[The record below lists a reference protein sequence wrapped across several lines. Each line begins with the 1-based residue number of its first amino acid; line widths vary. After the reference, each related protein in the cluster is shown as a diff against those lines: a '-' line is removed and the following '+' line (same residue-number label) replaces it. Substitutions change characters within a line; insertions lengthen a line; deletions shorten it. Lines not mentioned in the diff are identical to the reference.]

1 MSIVVLAVAVLAGA
15 LYWRDR
21 DGSTS
26 SAQTTETYDRA
37 TLRLAAANKIP
48 PAVMAERLRIAS
60 ENCDVFRI
68 VRAGFDQLAT
78 VCRAN
83 VVGGDPWWDGMSS
96 RQLRDASRALILAKR

>member
-1 MSIVVLAVAVLAGA
+1 MSIVVLTVAVLVGA
-15 LYWRDR
+15 VYWRDR

-26 SAQTTETYDRA
+26 SVQTTETYDRA
-37 TLRLAAANKIP
+37 TLRLAAANNVP

-68 VRAGFDQLAT
+68 VRAGYDQLAN

-83 VVGGDPWWDGMSS
+83 VVGGDPWWGGMSP
-96 RQLRDASRALILAKR
+96 RQLRDASRALILAER